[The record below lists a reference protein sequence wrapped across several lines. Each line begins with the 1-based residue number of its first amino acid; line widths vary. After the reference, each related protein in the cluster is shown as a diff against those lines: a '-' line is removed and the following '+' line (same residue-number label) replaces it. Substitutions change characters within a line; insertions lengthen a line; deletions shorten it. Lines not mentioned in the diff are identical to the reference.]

1 MSLSVIG
8 FFNSLPLFQ
17 IAFKSIEMKRHSF
30 IVSGIILLCSCCF
43 LKAQTESAGYK
54 IVNKFH
60 IEGDGGWDYLNV
72 DESTGRI
79 FVSHGSVVQVI
90 DEKNGK
96 LLGTI
101 PDTKGVH
108 GIAIAADLNKAFISN
123 GRDSSVT
130 IINLQSLAFIT
141 KVPVTGQNPD
151 AILYDPFSHKVFVYN
166 GRTANATV
174 IDATTNKV
182 ISTIKLDGKP
192 ENSVTDNKGK
202 VYVNIEDKSVISVI
216 NSTTDKVEHT
226 WSIAPGEE
234 ASGLA
239 LDNENHRLFT
249 VCSNKVMVVLDAIS
263 GKVITSLPIGDG
275 SDGAAFDPAL
285 KRAYSSNGEGTLTV
299 VQEINPDKFTVLET
313 LPTQH
318 GARTITVD
326 RKTHHIFMSAAEYE
340 AATPSA
346 GNANQRPSVKQGT
359 FVVLDAAPAEY
370 SEK

>member
-1 MSLSVIG
+1 MKKYI
-8 FFNSLPLFQ
+8 FFINCF
-17 IAFKSIEMKRHSF
+17 
-30 IVSGIILLCSCCF
+30 LLLGWSCF
-43 LKAQTESAGYK
+43 LKAQNEPSGYK

-79 FVSHGSVVQVI
+79 FVSHSSVVQVI
-90 DEKNGK
+90 DEKDGK

-108 GIAIAADLNKAFISN
+108 GIAIATDLNKAFISN

-130 IINLQSLAFIT
+130 IIDLKSLAFIT

-174 IDATTNKV
+174 IDGNTNKV
-182 ISTIKLDGKP
+182 VSTIKLSGKP
-192 ENSVTDNKGK
+192 ENSVTDGKGK
-202 VYVNIEDKSVISVI
+202 VYVNIEDKNEIMVI
-216 NSTTDKVEHT
+216 NATTNKVEQA

-234 ASGLA
+234 ASGMA
-239 LDNENHRLFT
+239 LDNENHLLFA
-249 VCSNKVMVVLDAIS
+249 VCSNKLMVVLSALT
-263 GKVITSLPIGDG
+263 GKVVTTLPIGEG

-299 VQEINPDKFTVLET
+299 VQEISPDKFKVLANVPT
-313 LPTQH
+313 LP
-318 GARTITVD
+318 GARTITVN
-326 RKTHHIFMSAAEYE
+326 RKTHHVFMTTAEYE
-340 AATPSA
+340 AVSPSS
-346 GNANQRPSVKQGT
+346 ANTSRRPVVKPGT
-359 FVVLDAAPAEY
+359 FMVLDVAPVN
-370 SEK
+370 